1 MSESLAGEVVVLRA
15 ELRQLLD
22 RAERWLDGIVG
33 SGIHFEDSR
42 RSALTESLHGV
53 RALRTRAVS
62 NLLTV
67 AFLGQFS
74 SGKSFLIGGLQE
86 RLEHLQVAAGDGLT
100 AEQYLGLLHSA
111 AQPVNACPAVVVP
124 VEAGAVGGP
133 DSTVSRPGEAF
144 YRVRF
149 VESSAWED
157 LGWSPAP
164 AVVAAYT
171 TQDSHTV
178 VRGREPAHRGLTV
191 AEVEVLLP
199 DAALPA
205 KLYEL
210 PGMNSVY
217 AVHDQ
222 IANDAWMN
230 ADCFVYVSQATH
242 TLTRQEAELIG
253 RLYRQHAS
261 TGRPVIWALTGIDRA
276 ASVDFDGE
284 PQWKAAVEANN
295 AYLTENFPPPAGGV
309 DTFQGEGF
317 VAVSPAWEAKGRWHL
332 TRGEVGEG
340 RGLIAASR
348 MDTLRRSLRNL
359 IEANTGRSHLAAV
372 AVEARG
378 LLLSHQ
384 RMLIEILEY
393 ARTPLDQL
401 STELAGLHAR
411 LETLRAAISVTRERL
426 EVALNQ
432 HVRVTDRRFDGL
444 AELLRMKLADDI
456 AAANLAD
463 EETVNRLEARKAQV
477 IQEWVTRGP
486 QQVWEKRF
494 QEFSDDVLGAVRL
507 ALNDTRG
514 ANLGPDTARLDIAD
528 LSVTPSARYRP
539 TQQDWLQHAAGVVSL
554 STPVLTVLATLVGAG
569 TAVAVLPA
577 GVAVVAGVL
586 YTYLARNRKRS
597 AELHQLRQRWLEDLD
612 TAADEYR
619 ESFVA
624 LAHLCGTAMIGRA
637 MEILTERTEE
647 IVQQIVLVQG
657 RLEEPGLTDL
667 SGLVAGLDPQ
677 VRAGAEIL
685 EGLRGLTGRE

>member
-1 MSESLAGEVVVLRA
+1 MSDGIAGEVTVLRA

-22 RAERWLDGIVG
+22 RAERWLDGIAG
-33 SGIHFEDSR
+33 SDIHFEESR
-42 RSALTESLHGV
+42 QTALAESLRKV

-86 RLEHLQVAAGDGLT
+86 RLDHLQVADGDGLA

-124 VEAGAVGGP
+124 VEAGSVGGP
-133 DSTVSRPGEAF
+133 DDAAGRPGEAF

-149 VESSAWED
+149 VESETWAD

-171 TQDSHTV
+171 TQDPQTV
-178 VRGREPAHRGLTV
+178 ARGRAPAHRSLTV

-217 AVHDQ
+217 AVHDE

-242 TLTRQEAELIG
+242 TLTQQEIELIT
-253 RLYRQHAS
+253 RLHRQHLG
-261 TGRPVIWALTGIDRA
+261 TGKRVIWALTGIDRA
-276 ASVDFDGE
+276 ASVDFDGK
-284 PQWKAAVEANN
+284 PQWRAAVEANN
-295 AYLTENFPPPAGGV
+295 AYLTENFPPPAGGI

-317 VAVSPAWEAKGRWHL
+317 IAVSPAWEAKGRWHL
-332 TRGEVGEG
+332 GRGEARDGQT
-340 RGLIAASR
+340 LIAASR
-348 MDTLRRSLRNL
+348 MNTLRRSLRDL
-359 IEANTGRSHLAAV
+359 IEANTGRRHLAGV
-372 AVEARG
+372 AGEARG
-378 LLLSHQ
+378 LLISHQ
-384 RMLIEILEY
+384 RMLIGMLEY

-401 STELAGLHAR
+401 STELAGLHSR
-411 LETLRAAISVTRERL
+411 LRTLRSAITVTRERL
-426 EVALNQ
+426 DVALHQ
-432 HVRVTDRRFDGL
+432 HVRVTERRFDGL
-444 AELLRMKLADDI
+444 AELLRMKLADEI

-463 EETVNRLEARKAQV
+463 DETVNRLEARKAQL

-486 QQVWEKRF
+486 QQVWEKQFR
-494 QEFSDDVLGAVRL
+494 EFSDDVLGTVRL
-507 ALNDTRG
+507 ALRDTRG
-514 ANLGPDTARLDIAD
+514 ANLGPDTTRLDIAD
-528 LSVTPSARYRP
+528 LTVSPSERYRP
-539 TQQDWLQHAAGVVSL
+539 TPQDWLQQAAGVVSL
-554 STPVLTVLATLVGAG
+554 STPVLTVLATLAGAG

-586 YTYLARNRKRS
+586 YTYLARNRRRS
-597 AELHQLRQRWLEDLD
+597 AELDHLRQRWMSDLD
-612 TAADEYR
+612 RAAAEYR

-624 LAHLCGTAMIGRA
+624 LAYLCGTEMIGRA

-647 IVQQIVLVQG
+647 ILQQIVLVER
-657 RLEEPGLTDL
+657 RLDEPGLADL
-667 SGLVAGLDPQ
+667 TGLVASLDPQ
-677 VRAGAEIL
+677 VRAGAGIL
-685 EGLRGLTGRE
+685 EELRMLA